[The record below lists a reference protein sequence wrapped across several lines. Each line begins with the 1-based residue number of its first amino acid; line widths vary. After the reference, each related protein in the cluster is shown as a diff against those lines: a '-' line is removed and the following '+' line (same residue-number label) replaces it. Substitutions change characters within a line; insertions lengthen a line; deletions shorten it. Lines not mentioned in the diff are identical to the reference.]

1 MPVFTDQLGRSV
13 ALSHIPKRIISLV
26 PSQTELLYSLG
37 LDESVVGIT
46 RFCTRPQT
54 WFRERSRIGGTKA
67 IDPVRVDALQPD
79 LIIANKEEN
88 ERPQIEALAERY
100 PVWVSDVKTLADALA
115 MIRSIG
121 EITGTAITANTL
133 ADEIARRFAAL
144 DTAVTSSAGAQTFPA
159 IAPRPRVAYLIW
171 RNPWMAA
178 GGDTFIHQ
186 MLSHAGFENVFEV
199 NNRYPEI
206 DLSDLAGPDIT
217 ILLSSEPYPFRERH
231 IREVKESLP
240 QARVELVDGEMFS
253 WYGSRLLLAPAYFQQ
268 LRETLQEPPEADR
281 PKDKH

>member
-13 ALSHIPKRIISLV
+13 ALSHIPRRIISLV

-37 LDESVVGIT
+37 LEESVVGIT
-46 RFCTRPQT
+46 RFCTRPQA
-54 WFRERSRIGGTKA
+54 WFREKSRIGGTKA
-67 IDPVRVDALQPD
+67 IDPVRVDALRPD
-79 LIIANKEEN
+79 LILANKEEN
-88 ERPQIEALAERY
+88 ERPQVEALAERY

-121 EITGTAITANTL
+121 EITGAAATANTL
-133 ADEIARRFAAL
+133 ADDIDRSFTTLQTAASP
-144 DTAVTSSAGAQTFPA
+144 AYAQTSRV
-159 IAPRPRVAYLIW
+159 IASRPRVAYLVW

-186 MLSHAGFENVFEV
+186 MLSHAGFDNVFESS
-199 NNRYPEI
+199 NRYPEI
-206 DLSDLAGPDIT
+206 DLSDLAGADIT
-217 ILLSSEPYPFRERH
+217 LLLSSEPYPFRERH

-253 WYGSRLLLAPAYFQQ
+253 WYGSRLLLAPAYFRQ
-268 LRETLQEPPEADR
+268 LRESIQEPPEADR

>member
-13 ALSHIPKRIISLV
+13 ALSHIPRRIISLV

-54 WFRERSRIGGTKA
+54 WFREKSRIGGTKA

-88 ERPQIEALAERY
+88 ERPQVEALAERY

-115 MIRSIG
+115 MIRSVG
-121 EITGTAITANTL
+121 EITGTAATSNTL
-133 ADEIARRFAAL
+133 ADDIARRFAAFQT
-144 DTAVTSSAGAQTFPA
+144 TAPH
-159 IAPRPRVAYLIW
+159 PRVAYLIW

-186 MLSHAGFENVFEV
+186 MLTHAGFDNVFADST
-199 NNRYPEI
+199 RYPEL
-206 DLSDLAGPDIT
+206 DLSDLTGADVT
-217 ILLSSEPYPFRERH
+217 VLLSSEPYPFRERH

-268 LRETLQEPPEADR
+268 LHELLLT
-281 PKDKH
+281 